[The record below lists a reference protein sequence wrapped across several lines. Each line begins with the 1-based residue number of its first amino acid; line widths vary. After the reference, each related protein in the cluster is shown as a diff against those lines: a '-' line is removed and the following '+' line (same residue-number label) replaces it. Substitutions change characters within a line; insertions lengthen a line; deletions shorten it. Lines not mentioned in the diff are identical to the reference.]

1 MLRHLKIGDTMTVR
15 AIYENGVFRPID
27 PVTLPERTAVEV
39 MVPEV
44 LAQKNENQDEIFAI
58 LRTSYP
64 SGESNVAERHD
75 EHQP

>member
-1 MLRHLKIGDTMTVR
+1 MTVR

-27 PVTLPERTAVEV
+27 PVTLPERTTVEV

-44 LAQKNENQDEIFAI
+44 PTEERANQDEIFAI

>member
-1 MLRHLKIGDTMTVR
+1 MTVR

-44 LAQKNENQDEIFAI
+44 PAQKSENQDEIFAI

-64 SGESNVAERHD
+64 SGEPDVAERHD
-75 EHQP
+75 ELLSL